1 MRRRAKSLAATDAP
15 AFNPNE
21 ADDLWTKN
29 PALIK
34 DFLEARPEYEQLC
47 TEVEYILK
55 KKILAAGV
63 EISAVGSRAKTLTS
77 FLEKVKRKNYA
88 DPFGQIDD
96 FAGVRVVCLYGND
109 IAKVISIIRSEFE
122 IVEEVNKL
130 EQLDSN
136 KFGYIGHHFIVRL
149 GENSS
154 GARYD
159 DLRTR
164 RCEIQVRTVLQDAW
178 AIIQHH
184 MVYKKESQV
193 PSPLIRKLNGLAGLL
208 ETADDQFE
216 YIRSERDSYVETVR
230 GSKSG
235 KVEFLENEL
244 NIDSLVEYMQWRY
257 PDKPKDEHNS
267 ASTIMFDI
275 LKGLNLHTLKDVD
288 DLINRGNRFAK
299 LVLPKF
305 FELCSEQGI
314 DVSDADSYITGPIH
328 AAVALSAD
336 PELRAKFPWGET
348 WISAMTAIDEG

>member
-1 MRRRAKSLAATDAP
+1 MKRIANQSAVNEVPT
-15 AFNPNE
+15 FSPNE
-21 ADDLWTKN
+21 ADDLWAKN
-29 PALIK
+29 PAVIK
-34 DFLEARPEYEQLC
+34 TFLDAKPEFEQLC

-55 KKILAAGV
+55 KKVLAAGIEV
-63 EISAVGSRAKTLTS
+63 SSVGSRAKTLSS
-77 FLEKVKRKNYA
+77 FLEKLKRKSYSE
-88 DPFGQIDD
+88 PFNQIDD
-96 FAGVRVVCLYGND
+96 FAGVRVVCLYGSD
-109 IAKVISIIRSEFE
+109 IPQVISIIRSEFD
-122 IVEEVNKL
+122 IVEEVDKR

-193 PSPLIRKLNGLAGLL
+193 PTNLIRKLNGLAGLL

-216 YIRSERDSYVETVR
+216 YIRFQRDSYLETVR
-230 GSKSG
+230 DSKSG

-257 PDKPKDEHNS
+257 PDKPKDAGNT
-267 ASTIMFDI
+267 ASTMILDI
-275 LKGLNLHTLKDVD
+275 LKDLGLHTLKDVD
-288 DLINRGNRFAK
+288 DLINKGNHFANIVVPRFVEK
-299 LVLPKF
+299 
-305 FELCSEQGI
+305 CQ
-314 DVSDADSYITGPIH
+314 DVSAAEKHMTGPIH

-336 PELRAKFPWGET
+336 PELRAKFPWGVT
-348 WISAMTAIDEG
+348 WIAAMSFGDGAV